1 MRELDMLLIGFLDR
15 HYAVASPVDRAAF
28 EGLLA
33 MPDPEILDL
42 LAGRL
47 RAQDAALDHV
57 IRRILRT
64 D

>member
-1 MRELDMLLIGFLDR
+1 MRELDILLMGYLEQD
-15 HYAVASPVDRAAF
+15 YAQAPSAERAAF
-28 EGLLA
+28 QALLA

-57 IRRILRT
+57 IQRILRA